1 MGERCWTGHAQGLVE
16 TGVREEK
23 GDLGLLAGT
32 DTKRRKVHNAMR
44 TIASRGFLQREG
56 CESGLPCYH

>member
-16 TGVREEK
+16 TGVREKK

-32 DTKRRKVHNAMR
+32 DTKRRKVHNAVR
-44 TIASRGFLQREG
+44 TIASRGFATGRL
-56 CESGLPCYH
+56 